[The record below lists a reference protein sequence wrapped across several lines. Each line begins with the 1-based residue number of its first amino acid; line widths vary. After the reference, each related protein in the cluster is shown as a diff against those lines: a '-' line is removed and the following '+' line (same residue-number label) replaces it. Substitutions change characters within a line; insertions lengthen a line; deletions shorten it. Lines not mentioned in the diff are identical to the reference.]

1 VEDGPLG
8 RDDRRQVHPRV
19 CADDPAFI
27 ALSGAAVGGCGEA
40 GASRWHKLLS
50 SQSSFAWNAAPHRVE
65 VRDTWRVY
73 DSMVARLEPEADES
87 VGEPIPSLEEGV
99 PAQDRVTV
107 NDGRMVG
114 LTRGVGG
121 EEIHGHHCT
130 IRLHRPVGVV
140 AACGS

>member
-1 VEDGPLG
+1 VSYPQHACPHRLYYGQERVARKHEDRVGVVEDVGNLVRSQPVVHRHGDGAYRAHG
-8 RDDRRQVHPRV
+8 RACEQHVGRV
-19 CADDPAFI
+19 
-27 ALSGAAVGGCGEA
+27 
-40 GASRWHKLLS
+40 
-50 SQSSFAWNAAPHRVE
+50 
-65 VRDTWRVY
+65 WRVY